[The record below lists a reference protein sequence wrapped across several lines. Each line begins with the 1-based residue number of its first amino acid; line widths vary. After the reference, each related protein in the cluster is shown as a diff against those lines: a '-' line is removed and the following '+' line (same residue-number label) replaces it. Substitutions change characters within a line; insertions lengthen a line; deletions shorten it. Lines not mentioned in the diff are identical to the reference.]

1 MKKLTYLF
9 IFLPIIAS
17 AQYSNYYQVNTNSKV
32 DANVN
37 VNANINKNVNVT
49 GTISTIDYG
58 ALANANAQRE
68 ANRISKLNYANQ
80 RAKDAAIAIANDP
93 SKAYDYGIDNNWKLD
108 SKSKKAFGWDKKMK
122 YMYHKIPNNSLFVKV
137 GDGYTYG
144 NTSNDGV
151 KTEIIIYAP
160 STLKKIRE
168 TNPNFKPDFEEMMQY
183 KEGKVGETFKN
194 IQNNNT
200 STIAMLHKKDIKRA
214 NIAGNSGF
222 RGTAVWEDRYEKCI
236 TDNYG
241 SYAFINKETYV
252 FQAKVSYKGDVD
264 EVSFEQL
271 EGRRY
276 YFKALIDKML
286 STIKI
291 Y

>member
-1 MKKLTYLF
+1 MKKLIYLF
-9 IFLPIIAS
+9 IYFPIIVS
-17 AQYSNYYQVNTNSKV
+17 AQYSNYYQVNSTV

-49 GTISTIDYG
+49 GTVTTIDYG

-68 ANRISKLNYANQ
+68 ANRISSQQYANQ

-93 SKAYDYGIDNNWKLD
+93 SKAYDYGRDNNWKPD
-108 SKSKKAFGWDKKMK
+108 SKFKKNLGWDRKMK
-122 YMYHKIPNNSLFVKV
+122 YMYHKIPNSSLFVTV
-137 GDGYTYG
+137 GGGYTYE
-144 NTSNDGV
+144 NTSPDGV
-151 KTEIIIYAP
+151 KTQIIIN
-160 STLKKIRE
+160 SVFTRKKARE
-168 TNPNFKPDFEEMMQY
+168 TNPNYNSNFEEFFEY
-183 KEGKVGETFKN
+183 KDIKVGEIN
-194 IQNNNT
+194 DLGNGNT
-200 STIAMLHKKDIKRA
+200 MYHKKDIKRA
-214 NIAGNSGF
+214 NIGGNSGF
-222 RGTAVWEDRYEKCI
+222 RGTLIWEDKYEKCI

-241 SYAFINKETYV
+241 SFAFKNKETYI
-252 FQAKVSYKGDVD
+252 FTAKVRYKGDVD

-276 YFKALIDKML
+276 YFKALIDKIL

>member
-49 GTISTIDYG
+49 GTVSTIDYG

-68 ANRISKLNYANQ
+68 ANRIAKLNYANQ

-93 SKAYDYGIDNNWKLD
+93 SKAYDYGKDNNWKLE
-108 SKSKKAFGWDKKMK
+108 SKHKKALGWDKKMK
-122 YMYHKIPNNSLFVKV
+122 YMYHKIPNNSLFVRV
-137 GDGYTYG
+137 GDGYTYE
-144 NTSNDGV
+144 NTSSDGV
-151 KTEIIIYAP
+151 KTEIVIF
-160 STLKKIRE
+160 SVRTLKKIRE
-168 TNPNFKPDFEEMMQY
+168 TNPNFKPNFEEIFEY
-183 KEGKVGETFKN
+183 KDFKVGEIN
-194 IQNNNT
+194 DLGGSGNE
-200 STIAMLHKKDIKRA
+200 MLHKTDIKRA
-214 NIAGNSGF
+214 NIGGNRGF
-222 RGTAVWEDRYEKCI
+222 RGTLIWEDKYEKCI

-241 SYAFINKETYV
+241 SYAFKNKETYI
-252 FQAKVSYKGDVD
+252 FQAKVRYKGDVD

-286 STIKI
+286 STIKV